1 LTLEDPI
8 RTAES
13 TPINFEEMKRQYTDK
28 FPPGRRIAPRYE
40 INLEV
45 IILTQTKSFRT
56 RSLNVSASGALL
68 KDSLPKDFLSSQTLE
83 IIFIMT
89 DRNNKNRLLFK
100 GRAVGGT
107 ESSCRITFL
116 ESGANSQFEL
126 QRAFK
131 DLSPLPAPG

>member
-1 LTLEDPI
+1 
-8 RTAES
+8 
-13 TPINFEEMKRQYTDK
+13 MKRQYQDK
-28 FPPGRRIAPRYE
+28 YPLGRRIAPRYE

-68 KDSLPKDFLSSQTLE
+68 KDSLPKEFMASQTLE

-89 DRNNKNRLLFK
+89 DQNCKNRLLFK
-100 GRAVGGT
+100 GRAVGGPN
-107 ESSCRITFL
+107 SSSRITFL
-116 ESGANSQFEL
+116 ESGVNSQSEL

-131 DLSPLPAPG
+131 DLSPLPQPA